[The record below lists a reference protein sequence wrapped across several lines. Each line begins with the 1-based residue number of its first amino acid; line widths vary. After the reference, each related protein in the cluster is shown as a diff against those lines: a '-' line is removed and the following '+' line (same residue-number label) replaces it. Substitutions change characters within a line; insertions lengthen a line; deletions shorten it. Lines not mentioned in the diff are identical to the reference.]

1 MYSWTPLSN
10 VLFRYA
16 ESPPPLL
23 VPFGLPLLPLGFEE
37 VLPTL
42 RPSPCPRRR
51 CRGAEILQVVAP
63 PVALSQFVE
72 EQEEGDQKKE
82 NKGGKKDGD
91 QHNHGRPAGTATG
104 VGVAN
109 SGE

>member
-1 MYSWTPLSN
+1 MYSSTPLSN

-42 RPSPCPRRR
+42 RPSPRRG
-51 CRGAEILQVVAP
+51 CRGTEILQVVAP
-63 PVALSQFVE
+63 PVALGQFVE
-72 EQEEGDQKKE
+72 DQEEGDQKKE